1 VKQRCPG
8 ALGGVRRA
16 CSQYKWFVTASA
28 KDLQV
33 RESTADPKTDSQTGE
48 FGVFCQAKGYAKV
61 RLFVEHESG
70 AKVTRPQLDAM
81 MSAVRTGKVDGRP
94 DCSGKSE
101 RSLIREPV
109 NAGLKAAK
117 ARWVRL
123 GYPSTFA
130 DRHEGIL
137 QLTALGVGL

>member
-1 VKQRCPG
+1 M
-8 ALGGVRRA
+8 
-16 CSQYKWFVTASA
+16 
-28 KDLQV
+28 
-33 RESTADPKTDSQTGE
+33 
-48 FGVFCQAKGYAKV
+48 
-61 RLFVEHESG
+61 
-70 AKVTRPQLDAM
+70 TRPQLDAIM
-81 MSAVRTGKVDGRP
+81 REIRTGKVDGRP